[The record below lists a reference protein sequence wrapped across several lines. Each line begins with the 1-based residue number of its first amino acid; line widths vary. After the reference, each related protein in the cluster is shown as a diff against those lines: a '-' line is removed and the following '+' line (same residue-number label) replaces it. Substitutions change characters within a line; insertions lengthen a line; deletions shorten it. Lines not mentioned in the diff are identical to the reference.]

1 MKLKQGK
8 EDSTAIK
15 VIKGVVTVL
24 FMLALLFVPAGTLR
38 LLSPCSR
45 SSIMVRSWLT
55 TKSAGKDSRI
65 S

>member
-15 VIKGVVTVL
+15 VIKSVVTVL

-38 LLSPCSR
+38 
-45 SSIMVRSWLT
+45 WLEC
-55 TKSAGKDSRI
+55 GDLPLCFPFC
-65 S
+65 